1 MRLYLHL
8 KVTEFRSTEH
18 TKVIVFVANNKLPCF
33 RDPKTLAVH
42 QTYMVNAPQHI
53 WSPDMPKPPI
63 HVSFKAAE

>member
-42 QTYMVNAPQHI
+42 QTYMFNAPNPI
-53 WSPDMPKPPI
+53 WSINYLPDRTDMGRRML
-63 HVSFKAAE
+63 